1 MAGVLIDSGFTE
13 KAVLLCVLGS
23 WRQDTTQLAREPVW
37 RWDDL
42 YCINSCSGRL
52 VLLSLLVLWPASGPG
67 TVELAS
73 ADPHLVRYLSFFWSR
88 RFRFS
93 SFLFL
98 FLNLFSIFS
107 CLSFPLHRSYPS
119 FVSVVVLRSASYRG
133 SIFVRPCCFA
143 MRPPQSFRREE
154 SSPADEFLKLIQNPF
169 QSAVCSF
176 YLDSLPRPSR

>member
-1 MAGVLIDSGFTE
+1 MIDSGFTE

-107 CLSFPLHRSYPS
+107 QSFPVFLFLFIILILHSFPLLS
-119 FVSVVVLRSASYRG
+119 FVLPLIEVLSLSVHASSQCVLHRASVVRN
-133 SIFVRPCCFA
+133 
-143 MRPPQSFRREE
+143 RRLQTN
-154 SSPADEFLKLIQNPF
+154 S
-169 QSAVCSF
+169 
-176 YLDSLPRPSR
+176 